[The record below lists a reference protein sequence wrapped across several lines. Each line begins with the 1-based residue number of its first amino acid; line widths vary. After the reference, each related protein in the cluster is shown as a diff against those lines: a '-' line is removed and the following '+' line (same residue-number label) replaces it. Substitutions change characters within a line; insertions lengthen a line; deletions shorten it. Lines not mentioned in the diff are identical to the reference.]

1 MPDTVAQ
8 LVQRAR
14 ALPPEDLEALVEGLL
29 AALHGPA
36 QRELDAPSAE
46 EIGRRLAEYDSGAVE
61 AVDAED
67 VFAKAAHCERAEPE

>member
-14 ALPPEDLEALVEGLL
+14 ALHHEDLEALVEELL
-29 AALHGPA
+29 AALHEPA
-36 QRELDAPSAE
+36 MHELEAPSAE

-61 AVDAED
+61 AVDAEE
-67 VFAKAAHCERAEPE
+67 VFAKVARLAQ